1 MLSCLIFNSSVDRG
15 IPSLVSGRTIWPGNS
30 PIRAASTSCFSK
42 RLKVL
47 MWIEAKEGLLEIDTP
62 N

>member
-1 MLSCLIFNSSVDRG
+1 MLSCLIFNSSVNRG
-15 IPSLVSGRTIWPGNS
+15 IPSL
-30 PIRAASTSCFSK
+30 AAAPFGPATFPHKSRFDELLSK

-47 MWIEAKEGLLEIDTP
+47 MWIETKEGLLEIDAP